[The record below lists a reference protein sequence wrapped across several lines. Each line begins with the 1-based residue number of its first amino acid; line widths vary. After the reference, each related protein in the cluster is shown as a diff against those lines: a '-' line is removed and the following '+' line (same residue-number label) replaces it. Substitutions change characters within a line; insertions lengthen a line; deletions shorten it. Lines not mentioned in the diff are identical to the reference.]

1 MEFQWLGPYQVVR
14 KLGRGGMG
22 VVYEG
27 VDVETGQR
35 AALKVLSAA
44 LSEEQ
49 DFRNRFEA
57 EIETL
62 RRLKHP
68 NIVRLFGFGQ
78 QEGLLFYAMELV
90 DGPSLDTELRRGRK
104 FLWPEVVQIGL
115 QICRGLRH
123 AHDRGVIHR
132 DLKPGNLLWASDG
145 TVKLADF
152 GIAQLFGRT
161 RITAVGSVVGT
172 LDYMA
177 PEQAEGGLVD
187 ARADLYSLGAVLYA
201 LLSGRP
207 PLRAKTLSEMLEKL
221 HNTRPSPIRHYAP
234 DAPATLE
241 QLLDQLLEKA
251 PERRISSAQI
261 AGRRLEAL
269 LQEEAVPE
277 GPPQAGQVFKEGGT
291 PSGKNLPLPEDPPK
305 AVEEEAGDLGTE
317 PWLADQPKAKEDR
330 APSAEKEVSELPE
343 TKSMTWPVG
352 PGIAGVPVSQASE
365 AAISQGTGE
374 KEGGVFSGAKAS
386 GSASLPSSQA
396 DQEASSLL
404 APTRQATP
412 PELWQVKPIVVKE
425 ESASE
430 VGEMGAAYQ
439 PESTRRVTDS
449 LRPTHFTS
457 ISEEELDQMPLEE
470 PHRPW
475 VSWQTWVLAAALL
488 AVGGTVWYLLQPPSA
503 DALYE
508 RILRTADE
516 GTIEALRA
524 AEPTIQEFLTRYS
537 SDPRAEQIRQYE
549 RELDLDRL
557 ERRFELQASGRL
569 RIHTALSP
577 VEQAYAEAAAA
588 ARTNPDLAV
597 VKLQAL
603 LDLYENRSDRS
614 GPTGACLELAR
625 RRLQRLRQEVEH
637 RAAGGLQVL
646 QERLHRAEQLEKTS
660 PETAR
665 AIRQAIVELYANK
678 PWAAPAVTQAKAA
691 LAAPIQSSPSSPKTK
706 PSGKEDTPESEADSS
721 KSSPSP
727 PKADLPK

>member
-49 DFRNRFEA
+49 DFRSRFEA

-90 DGPSLDTELRRGRK
+90 DGPSLDTELRRGRR

-207 PLRAKTLSEMLEKL
+207 PLRAKTLSEMLDKL
-221 HNTRPSPIRHYAP
+221 HNSRPTPIRHYAP
-234 DAPATLE
+234 ETPAALE
-241 QLLDQLLEKA
+241 QLLDQFLEKD
-251 PERRISSAQI
+251 PERRIAAAQI
-261 AGRRLEAL
+261 ASRRLEAL
-269 LQEEAVPE
+269 LQATTAAPE
-277 GPPQAGQVFKEGGT
+277 GSSQPEQAFKEESPPAETG
-291 PSGKNLPLPEDPPK
+291 PRAPE
-305 AVEEEAGDLGTE
+305 
-317 PWLADQPKAKEDR
+317 DQPKAVPMDADDAGTESWIADQPR
-330 APSAEKEVSELPE
+330 AEQERTPAAEKEVVELPE
-343 TKSMTWPVG
+343 TKSMTWPVA
-352 PGIAGVPVSQASE
+352 AGGAGLPVSQAAE
-365 AAISQGTGE
+365 DAISAISLEPGE
-374 KEGGVFSGAKAS
+374 KGGDASRGAMPPDSNAP
-386 GSASLPSSQA
+386 ASSQA
-396 DQEASSLL
+396 DQEVSCLL

-412 PELWQVKPIVVKE
+412 PEFRPERKPSVLKE
-425 ESASE
+425 EAASG
-430 VGEMGAAYQ
+430 VGEKGVAYR
-439 PESTRRVTDS
+439 PELTRRMS
-449 LRPTHFTS
+449 GSQRPTHFTS
-457 ISEEELDQMPLEE
+457 VSEEELDQMPVEE

-488 AVGGTVWYLLQPPSA
+488 AVGGTVWYLLQPSSA

-508 RILRTADE
+508 RIARTAEE
-516 GTIEALRA
+516 GTIEALRTV
-524 AEPTIQEFLTRYS
+524 EPTIQEFLT
-537 SDPRAEQIRQYE
+537 
-549 RELDLDRL
+549 
-557 ERRFELQASGRL
+557 
-569 RIHTALSP
+569 
-577 VEQAYAEAAAA
+577 
-588 ARTNPDLAV
+588 
-597 VKLQAL
+597 
-603 LDLYENRSDRS
+603 
-614 GPTGACLELAR
+614 
-625 RRLQRLRQEVEH
+625 
-637 RAAGGLQVL
+637 
-646 QERLHRAEQLEKTS
+646 
-660 PETAR
+660 
-665 AIRQAIVELYANK
+665 
-678 PWAAPAVTQAKAA
+678 
-691 LAAPIQSSPSSPKTK
+691 
-706 PSGKEDTPESEADSS
+706 
-721 KSSPSP
+721 
-727 PKADLPK
+727 